1 MKGEIISTR
10 TVMKKIA
17 KDRKVIPELF
27 VEIDKRIQERINF
40 EKNKEAKHDVIHD
53 RYLGT
58 FPRLPC
64 LLSALFLRIFHA
76 SSPSTSGKTHVKPS
90 YIQIRQTLCTI
101 EKSFH

>member
-40 EKNKEAKHDVIHD
+40 EKNKEIIEPQKAKIPKVN
-53 RYLGT
+53 
-58 FPRLPC
+58 
-64 LLSALFLRIFHA
+64 
-76 SSPSTSGKTHVKPS
+76 KVKES
-90 YIQIRQTLCTI
+90 INKVLVKI
-101 EKSFH
+101 KD

>member
-40 EKNKEAKHDVIHD
+40 EKNKEIIEPQLMMNAGMIVGGSKELVLQLH
-53 RYLGT
+53 GFT
-58 FPRLPC
+58 
-64 LLSALFLRIFHA
+64 SLF
-76 SSPSTSGKTHVKPS
+76 
-90 YIQIRQTLCTI
+90 
-101 EKSFH
+101 

>member
-40 EKNKEAKHDVIHD
+40 EKNKEEIQSKISLEAARSSVEHF
-53 RYLGT
+53 L
-58 FPRLPC
+58 C
-64 LLSALFLRIFHA
+64 LMNAIALSFQAVN
-76 SSPSTSGKTHVKPS
+76 P
-90 YIQIRQTLCTI
+90 Q
-101 EKSFH
+101 